1 MGMLEDRKNAAC
13 DTIMH
18 SERMYRETRNAY
30 FALNALFAARW
41 GEFTPPE
48 WAISRLLDAVESA
61 MRRHHRF
68 GERISID
75 AELGLTVSR
84 GQSPKEKVAYRASRE
99 SASFRLV
106 QTIHACFDVSI
117 PIACEAVFYAICK
130 TFSVSCEER
139 YERFSAGARDRSC
152 PRGVTSDQ
160 WDELRSRSLR
170 DANQSLDAAI
180 LPDLVKSQIRLGHW
194 WSITHGDML
203 GYSLERFIERF
214 YRKSSALRKASSD
227 TPLAHTFFYG
237 WRLLRDPAECAKE
250 ITLANEV
257 GYQLRA
263 VSLVASFP
271 LRAEFEAFLNRLP
284 SAFKKDISDQ

>member
-1 MGMLEDRKNAAC
+1 MGTLEDRKNAAC

-18 SERMYRETRNAY
+18 SERMYRETQNAY
-30 FALNALFAARW
+30 FALNALFAAKW
-41 GEFTPPE
+41 GEFSPPE

-61 MRRHHRF
+61 MRLHHRF

-75 AELGLTVSR
+75 AELGLTVLR

-139 YERFSAGARDRSC
+139 YEDFGAGARDRSC
-152 PRGVTSDQ
+152 RRGMTSDQ
-160 WDELRSRSLR
+160 WNELRSRCLR
-170 DANQSLDAAI
+170 DANRSLDAEI
-180 LPDLVKSQIRLGHW
+180 FPDLVKEKIRSGNW
-194 WSITHGDML
+194 WSITHGDLL
-203 GYSLERFIERF
+203 GYSLDRFIERF

-227 TPLAHTFFYG
+227 TPLAHTFLAG
-237 WRLLRDPAECAKE
+237 WLLLSDPAECANK
-250 ITLANEV
+250 ITLANEA
-257 GYQLRA
+257 GYRLRA

-284 SAFKKDISDQ
+284 AAFKRDISDQ